1 VNLNVVLPL
10 GSSLLSFLFAV
21 FLFDQ
26 WRERRRPYQL
36 VWAIGMLWYG
46 ISAGTEF
53 LGGAFGWGEALYRVW
68 YLIGAIWVAGWLGL
82 GTVMLLART
91 RFGYAF
97 AVSLGLAGLF
107 TYLSWVRYDYADSGA
122 APLVYGGIAVL
133 LAVATIVMTYRHDE
147 RWPLLAAGLVVIG
160 SAISAVMMATAT
172 LAPGSY
178 VDPATHIPTGQ
189 LLPGYLRLLTPF
201 FNVTGAFALTFG
213 ALYSAYMFMPKRRV
227 LRYSLRPGAAWAEI
241 GGRELHAPATGAA
254 SILARVPIALWAVIS
269 IAVNFAVSLA
279 LEINDLVRG
288 RLNSRVPAT
297 ILIAIGGLIP
307 AITSGANR
315 FGATSGFFVGEFLGV
330 VFLFLG
336 FLVSVEVFREVRVP
350 FTGIVLH
357 ARRADA

>member
-1 VNLNVVLPL
+1 MDLNVALPFA
-10 GSSLLSFLFAV
+10 SSLLSFVFAV
-21 FLFDQ
+21 FLLDQ
-26 WRERRRPYQL
+26 WRERRRSYQL
-36 VWAIGMLWYG
+36 IWAIGMLWYG

-53 LGGAFGWGEALYRVW
+53 LGGAFGWGETLYRVW
-68 YLIGAIWVAGWLGL
+68 YLVGAVWVAGWLGL

-107 TYLSWVRYDYADSGA
+107 TYLSWVRYEYANSGV
-122 APLVYGGIAVL
+122 APIVYSGIALVL
-133 LAVATIVMTYRHDE
+133 ALATVVMTYRRDE
-147 RWPLLAAGLVVIG
+147 RWPMLAAGVVVAG
-160 SAISAVMMATAT
+160 SVISAVMMATAT

-213 ALYSAYMFMPKRRV
+213 ALYSAYVFMPKKRV
-227 LRYSLRPGAAWAEI
+227 IRYALRDAGRGAGPAALLRSVAALPLAAVAIVVNFIASLPGA
-241 GGRELHAPATGAA
+241 
-254 SILARVPIALWAVIS
+254 VY
-269 IAVNFAVSLA
+269 
-279 LEINDLVRG
+279 DLVRG

-297 ILIAIGGLIP
+297 ILIAVGGLIP

-315 FGATSGFFVGEFLGV
+315 FGATSGFFVGELLGV

-350 FTGIVLH
+350 FTRIVLR
-357 ARRADA
+357 ARRAEA